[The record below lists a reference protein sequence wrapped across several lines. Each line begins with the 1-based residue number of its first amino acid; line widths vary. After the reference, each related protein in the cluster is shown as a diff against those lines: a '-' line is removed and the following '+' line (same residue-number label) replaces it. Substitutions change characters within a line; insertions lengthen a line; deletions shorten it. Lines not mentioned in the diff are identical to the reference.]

1 MTGRAPNRLEPTFY
15 SRIPH
20 LIDDSELSPYA
31 VRLYLHYKRV
41 TGDDRADR
49 SMMLPCTESA
59 NTLADKLHM
68 SKRSVLSA
76 RRELLEADLVT
87 TRRVA
92 GTAGGYGWEV
102 VPTDIWDENVTHYR
116 TRAKERAARAA
127 LEDEQRLVAGLA
139 G

>member
-1 MTGRAPNRLEPTFY
+1 MADRAPNRLEPSFY

-49 SMMLPCTESA
+49 SRMFPCTESA
-59 NTLADKLHM
+59 ATLAVKLHM
-68 SKRSVLSA
+68 SKMSVLAA
-76 RRELLEADLVT
+76 RKELLAADLVT

-92 GTAGGYGWEV
+92 VTGGYGWEV

-116 TRAKERAARAA
+116 TRSRERATQRA

-139 G
+139 S